1 MATSV
6 DISFITVS
14 WNTEKLLGQCLESIR
29 HTVRGIPHEVIVVD
43 NASTDG
49 TGAMLGRDW
58 PDVVLIRNDKNRG
71 FGAANNQALR
81 VMRGRYALL
90 LNSDAALTEGAAGKL
105 YSFMETH
112 PEAAMA
118 CGQLLNADGSK
129 QNSIAGF
136 PTLPVLLLNTPL
148 LEYLFPGR
156 YPSKRYALRAPVEI
170 DSAVGA
176 CLIVRKEA
184 IDSVGFFDERYF
196 LFMEETD
203 WALRMRAAGWKIFH
217 VPDAFI
223 YHFQG
228 RSIGGGLRSRIA
240 FYRSRYQYFRKWNHD
255 AGFIVRAAIVVGRLI
270 LEWFLIA
277 AANILTAGMSPS
289 LRIRWGLYSQLIL
302 WHLRGC
308 P

>member
-1 MATSV
+1 MAASL
-6 DISFITVS
+6 DISFIIVT
-14 WNTEKLLGQCLESIR
+14 WNTEVLLGQCLESIR
-29 HTVRGIPHEVIVVD
+29 NKVQGILHEVIVVD

-49 TGAMLGRDW
+49 SAAMLERDW
-58 PDVVLIRNDKNRG
+58 PEVVLIRNDENRG
-71 FGAANNQALR
+71 FAAANNQALR

-90 LNSDAALTEGAAGKL
+90 LNSDAVLTEDAAGRL
-105 YSFMETH
+105 YEFMEAH

-170 DSAVGA
+170 DSGVGA

-184 IDSVGFFDERYF
+184 IDSVGPFDERYF
-196 LFMEETD
+196 FFMEETD
-203 WALRMRAAGWKIFH
+203 WAFRMRAAGWKIFH

-223 YHFQG
+223 YHCQG
-228 RSIGGGLRSRIA
+228 QSIGGGLPSRIA
-240 FYRSRYQYFRKWNHD
+240 FYRSRYQYFRKWNGD
-255 AGFIVRAAIVVGRLI
+255 AGFLVRAAIVAGRLC

-277 AANILTAGMSPS
+277 AANILTLGMNRS
-289 LRIRWGLYSQLIL
+289 LRSRWGVYLQLIL